1 MDFSLTEEQIM
12 FRDMFRSFAQKEIAK
27 VAEHTDK
34 NSQAPPELLKKAAEQ
49 GMLGALV
56 PDRYG
61 GAALDPMSYALM
73 LEEIGR
79 ACMSTAV
86 VIAHHTSQATQTIL
100 DFGTDAQKE
109 QFLSLLASGEAVGAF
124 ALTEPDAGSDIKA
137 VTTRA
142 VRGGGE
148 YVLDGVKTW
157 VGNAGIAGLF
167 VVFAVTDPKANGRG
181 MSAFVIERDTPGLK
195 VGHREPTL
203 GLRGATYH
211 TVYLDDVHVPEA
223 NRLGGEGDGWKI
235 ARNDLDHMRV
245 ALGTAAL
252 GLAQSALDAG
262 RSFAVERRQFGVPI
276 AAKQAI
282 GDYFAET
289 VVEIESLRHTIE
301 YAAWLIEQK
310 KSFSTEA
317 SIVSVLAARTAR
329 NATNRMLQVHG
340 GYGFSAE
347 YSITRLYRDAR
358 ALDIMAGTAQIQRVL
373 LARDVFENTGVKV
386 TP

>member
-1 MDFSLTEEQIM
+1 
-12 FRDMFRSFAQKEIAK
+12 
-27 VAEHTDK
+27 
-34 NSQAPPELLKKAAEQ
+34 
-49 GMLGALV
+49 
-56 PDRYG
+56 
-61 GAALDPMSYALM
+61 
-73 LEEIGR
+73 
-79 ACMSTAV
+79 
-86 VIAHHTSQATQTIL
+86 
-100 DFGTDAQKE
+100 
-109 QFLSLLASGEAVGAF
+109 
-124 ALTEPDAGSDIKA
+124 
-137 VTTRA
+137 
-142 VRGGGE
+142 
-148 YVLDGVKTW
+148 
-157 VGNAGIAGLF
+157 
-167 VVFAVTDPKANGRG
+167 
-181 MSAFVIERDTPGLK
+181 LK

-211 TVYLDDVHVPEA
+211 TVYLDNVHVPEA

>member
-1 MDFSLTEEQIM
+1 MDYSLTEEQIM

-27 VAEHTDK
+27 VAEHADK
-34 NSQAPPELLKKAAEQ
+34 NNQAPPELLKKAAEQ

-61 GAALDPMSYALM
+61 GAALDPTSYALM

-109 QFLSLLASGEAVGAF
+109 HLLPLLASGEAVGAF
-124 ALTEPDAGSDIKA
+124 ALTEPDAGSEIEA

-211 TVYLDDVHVPEA
+211 TVYLDHVHVPEA
-223 NRLGGEGDGWKI
+223 NRLGGEGDGRKI
-235 ARNDLDHMRV
+235 ARNCLDHMRV
-245 ALGTAAL
+245 ALGAAAL

-262 RSFAVERRQFGVPI
+262 RSFAVERKQFGVPI
-276 AAKQAI
+276 ATKQAI

-289 VVEIESLRHTIE
+289 VVEIESLRHTLE

-358 ALDIMAGTAQIQRVL
+358 ALDIMAGTAQIQRVQ
-373 LARDVFENTGVKV
+373 LARDVFESTGVKV
-386 TP
+386 SP